1 MIAWVDLLIEG
12 DSHPRRFDSY
22 ATLRAYVLKLER
34 LSEDAADELM
44 VAGVV
49 RPPLARREYRIQ
61 RLPLPDV
68 NGAD

>member
-44 VAGVV
+44 ITGTVC
-49 RPPLARREYRIQ
+49 PPHARREYRIQ
-61 RLPLPDV
+61 RLPLPEE
-68 NGAD
+68 